1 MTVET
6 ELQSESEE
14 VIVHLGMKIPL
25 QRPLLSQTIINALR
39 KGFYEKQEANELERL
54 IEPDER
60 ILEIGAGIGFIS
72 SLCAKNENAG
82 AIRAYEANPD
92 LIPFIKRVHA
102 LNEIDKVEVVNG
114 VLSSSPTSPKATFY
128 QRHDFWASSLSPE
141 PFKYKNT
148 VEVDVVDFDAVIA
161 EFKPTLII
169 CDIEGGELDLM
180 RHATLGSVKKVYM
193 EIHQKVL
200 GRRGIKDLFDCMSAK
215 GFHYDQ
221 HHSHRGVVLFSHV
234 DR

>member
-1 MTVET
+1 MTIET
-6 ELQSESEE
+6 QPRSEAEE
-14 VIVHLGMKIPL
+14 MIVHLGVKIPL
-25 QRPLLSQTIINALR
+25 QRPLLSQTIINALE
-39 KGFYEKQEANELERL
+39 KGFYEKQESKELERL

-72 SLCAKNENAG
+72 ALCAQNGKAA

-102 LNEIDKVEVVNG
+102 LNEITTVEVVNG
-114 VLSSSPTSPKATFY
+114 VLSSSPTAPKATFY

-141 PFKYKNT
+141 PFKYKTT
-148 VEVDVVDFDAVIA
+148 VEVDVVDFTA
-161 EFKPTLII
+161 ELRAFKPTLII
-169 CDIEGGELDLM
+169 CDIEGGELELM
-180 RHATLGSVKKVYM
+180 REANLEGVRKVYM

-200 GRRGIKDLFDCMSAK
+200 GRRGIKALFDCMSK
-215 GFHYDQ
+215 KDFHYDQ
-221 HHSHRGVVLFSHV
+221 HHSQRGVVLFSHV